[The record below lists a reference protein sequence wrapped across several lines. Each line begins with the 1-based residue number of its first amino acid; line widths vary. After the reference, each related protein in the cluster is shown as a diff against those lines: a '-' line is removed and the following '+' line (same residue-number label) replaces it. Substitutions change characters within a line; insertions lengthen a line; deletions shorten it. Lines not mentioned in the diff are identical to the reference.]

1 MATLRG
7 TPGPN
12 QEKIHITKWAG
23 NLLWLNL
30 ITFSR
35 CKLLHLLFVQDQVEL
50 DPENLLSSRQEPK
63 RSPFF
68 LPKFGS
74 SGKTVSFFFHI
85 SSWVCFVVATS
96 NSRVQYCLIM
106 VIEPSGMQFSL
117 KSYTL
122 FENTSMIS
130 EQNCTT
136 RSSITTLL
144 HSFWNRKIPSL
155 RYKMS

>member
-23 NLLWLNL
+23 NLLRLNL

-35 CKLLHLLFVQDQVEL
+35 CKLLRLLFVQDQVEL

-74 SGKTVSFFFHI
+74 SGKAVSFFFHI
-85 SSWVCFVVATS
+85 SS
-96 NSRVQYCLIM
+96 
-106 VIEPSGMQFSL
+106 
-117 KSYTL
+117 
-122 FENTSMIS
+122 
-130 EQNCTT
+130 
-136 RSSITTLL
+136 
-144 HSFWNRKIPSL
+144 
-155 RYKMS
+155 